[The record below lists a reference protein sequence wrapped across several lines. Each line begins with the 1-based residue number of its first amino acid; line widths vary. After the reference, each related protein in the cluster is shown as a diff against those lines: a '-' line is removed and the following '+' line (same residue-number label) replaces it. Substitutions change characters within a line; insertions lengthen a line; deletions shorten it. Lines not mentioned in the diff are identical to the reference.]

1 MDEFCR
7 ELALTLGITEQS
19 LVCRPCRNDIARL
32 RKDPCH
38 CPRWEKERISECAV
52 LQCRNKSFSKC
63 NIPMS
68 DIVLCLELA
77 GESVP
82 SQLDTAPSLCKHH
95 YHMVYNAHKPRG
107 LRLMHVDASA
117 EDRAVPKVV
126 SAMNVVISLTANLTH
141 LSILIE
147 SKGSKTQP
155 TLRMVIVQLSMT
167 VMQT

>member
-1 MDEFCR
+1 M
-7 ELALTLGITEQS
+7 
-19 LVCRPCRNDIARL
+19 VCRPCRNDIARL

-95 YHMVYNAHKPRG
+95 YHMVYNAHKPTQTHCPTCGTG
-107 LRLMHVDASA
+107 LQRNSLSCPDPTSIRLYLA
-117 EDRAVPKVV
+117 EKTGYEGTLGKNDRVQYVFRATSPIYIILKH
-126 SAMNVVISLTANLTH
+126 TQNLSTDSD
-141 LSILIE
+141 L
-147 SKGSKTQP
+147 K
-155 TLRMVIVQLSMT
+155 
-167 VMQT
+167 